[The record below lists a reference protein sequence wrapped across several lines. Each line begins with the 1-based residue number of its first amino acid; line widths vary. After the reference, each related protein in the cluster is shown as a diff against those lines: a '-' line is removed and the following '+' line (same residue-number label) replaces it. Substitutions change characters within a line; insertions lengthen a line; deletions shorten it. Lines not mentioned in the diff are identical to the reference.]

1 MSTGEKWEVTTNGD
15 ENNFISIKLFL
26 FFKKQRLVTYR
37 ETKSEIRILVRNNK
51 NNEVIGVISLKYW
64 KAKTVNLVF
73 YTQKKSFKNK
83 GEASHF

>member
-1 MSTGEKWEVTTNGD
+1 MTTNGD

-51 NNEVIGVISLKYW
+51 NNEVIGVTSLKY
-64 KAKTVNLVF
+64 
-73 YTQKKSFKNK
+73 
-83 GEASHF
+83 